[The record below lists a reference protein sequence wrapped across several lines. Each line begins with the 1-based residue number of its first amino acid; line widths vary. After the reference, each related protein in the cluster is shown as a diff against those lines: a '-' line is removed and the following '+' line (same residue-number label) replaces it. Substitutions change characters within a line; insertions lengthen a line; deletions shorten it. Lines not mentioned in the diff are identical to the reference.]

1 MNIHSFLT
9 PDALLPS
16 SNLASDSLSLNVLW
30 EDGGNSEQPG
40 FLLPVF
46 YLRIPRDY
54 LMTDGALL
62 FFSNSSPRCVTIVKV
77 PVSWLWSWF
86 CLYWPLAP
94 WNSLPDIP
102 YNIQAYFANSQ
113 SCPSTICFRQL
124 VETLSPFF
132 FPNWYSIYLSES
144 VCLHSEMFVFSSVIN
159 DFFVSVFI
167 TKSNAFALQPYRKI
181 CWNDTVRMLP
191 DTNNFTNFFANNMQY
206 LVCIFVNENSSL
218 FLSFNREQRCLQRLN
233 TQDHFDQYFHIDDN
247 VIRTIRSCQCQQ
259 PS

>member
-1 MNIHSFLT
+1 MFC
-9 PDALLPS
+9 
-16 SNLASDSLSLNVLW
+16 VLW

-62 FFSNSSPRCVTIVKV
+62 FFSNSFPRCVTIVKV

-102 YNIQAYFANSQ
+102 YNIQAYFANLQ
-113 SCPSTICFRQL
+113 SCPSAVCFRQL

-181 CWNDTVRMLP
+181 SWNDTVRMLP

-247 VIRTIRSCQCQQ
+247 AIRTIWSCQCQQ